1 MFKLRI
7 SELFTQEI
15 VYRVLK
21 TENYMSYI
29 PFSGNINI
37 VQNHPEKLGN
47 YAELMDRIGFVNFL
61 LALT

>member
-1 MFKLRI
+1 
-7 SELFTQEI
+7 
-15 VYRVLK
+15 
-21 TENYMSYI
+21 MSYI